1 MKDGGGAPW
10 LSGDEEGECGGSA
23 GSLQFLPREKGAAN
37 EEGLWGE
44 GEADGA
50 LRSKLV
56 SWELGVGEGQ
66 DSLARS
72 EPNATAG
79 QMQAPWS
86 MIIWLLGAKEI
97 LFFYLGFMVKKAEHF
112 LFLPPV
118 LLTYISV

>member
-1 MKDGGGAPW
+1 MVGGGPW

-56 SWELGVGEGQ
+56 PLEKFIMW
-66 DSLARS
+66 DD
-72 EPNATAG
+72 P
-79 QMQAPWS
+79 
-86 MIIWLLGAKEI
+86 
-97 LFFYLGFMVKKAEHF
+97 YLVIF
-112 LFLPPV
+112 
-118 LLTYISV
+118 

>member
-1 MKDGGGAPW
+1 MVEGGPW
-10 LSGDEEGECGGSA
+10 LSGDKEGECGGS
-23 GSLQFLPREKGAAN
+23 GSLQFLPREKGAAK

-44 GEADGA
+44 GKAGEA
-50 LRSKLV
+50 LKTKLV
-56 SWELGVGEGQ
+56 SWELGVGEEQ
-66 DSLARS
+66 DSLGRS

-79 QMQAPWS
+79 QMQAHRS
-86 MIIWLLGAKEI
+86 MTIWLLGAKEI